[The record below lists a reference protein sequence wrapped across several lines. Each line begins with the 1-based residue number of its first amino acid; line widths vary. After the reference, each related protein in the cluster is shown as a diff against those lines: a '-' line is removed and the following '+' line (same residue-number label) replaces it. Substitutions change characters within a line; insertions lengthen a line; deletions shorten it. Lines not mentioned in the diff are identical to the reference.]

1 MGTSEQLHRPR
12 RVGLLVFNGM
22 KFLDIAGPAEVF
34 AEANLMGA
42 AYELTYM
49 SVDGQPVITSIGV
62 RLPVDSTADAGRDFD
77 TVMVSGGEVFPR
89 FPVPGDLVVA
99 TQHLARQTTRMSS
112 ICTGAFVLGASGLL
126 DGRRVTTHWKH
137 AAALAHA
144 YPQALVR
151 PDAIFVKDGDVYTSA
166 GVSAGIDLAL
176 ALVEEDHGPELT
188 RDVARSLVVY
198 MQRAGGQS
206 QFSATLSGPA
216 PRTPALRAVIDLIQG
231 DPAGEHSVT
240 TLATRAHL
248 SPRHLTRMFHDELST
263 TPARYIRDVRVDA
276 AKALLDAGHSVTQAA
291 ERSGFGNPE
300 TLRRAF
306 VRDLGVSPLRYQ
318 QRFRSTRVAEG

>member
-1 MGTSEQLHRPR
+1 
-12 RVGLLVFNGM
+12 VFDGM
-22 KFLDIAGPAEVF
+22 KLLDIAGPAEVF

-42 AYELTYM
+42 DYELTYM
-49 SVDGQPVITSIGV
+49 STDGNPVTTSIGV
-62 RLPVDSTADAGRDFD
+62 RLPVDHPATEGRDFD
-77 TVMVSGGEVFPR
+77 TVMVSGGEVFPG
-89 FPVPGDLVVA
+89 PVSEALVEA
-99 TQHLARQTTRMSS
+99 ARHLHQHTRRMSS

-137 AAALAHA
+137 AAALARAH
-144 YPQALVR
+144 PQATVR

-206 QFSATLSGPA
+206 QFSATLHGPA
-216 PRTPALRAVIDLIQG
+216 PRTPVLREVLNLIKG
-231 DPAGEHSVT
+231 DPTGDHTVT
-240 TLATRAHL
+240 SLAARAHL
-248 SPRHLTRMFHDELST
+248 STRHLTRMFHEELAT
-263 TPARYIRDVRVDA
+263 TPARYLRDVRVDA

-291 ERSGFGNPE
+291 ERSGLGNAE

-306 VRDLGVSPLRYQ
+306 IRDLGVSPLRYQ
-318 QRFRSTRVAEG
+318 QRFRSTQVSRG